1 MTANTAP
8 PRKDARARDD
18 LPDGRNGRVVGE
30 NDDNVLESIGK
41 AVVAPVEGADEGAE
55 PVDDQHGR
63 AFVDLTKTRPQGQQ
77 ATPRTPTAPKPRG
90 KAL

>member
-1 MTANTAP
+1 MTATP
-8 PRKDARARDD
+8 TSPRRDDRTRDD

-30 NDDNVLESIGK
+30 NGDNVLESIGK

-63 AFVDLTKTRPQGQQ
+63 AFVDLTRTRPQGQS
-77 ATPRTPTAPKPRG
+77 AAPRTPAAPKPGG

>member
-1 MTANTAP
+1 MTTSTKTD
-8 PRKDARARDD
+8 RTRDD

-41 AVVAPVEGADEGAE
+41 AIVAPVEGADEDAE
-55 PVDDQHGR
+55 PVDEQHGR
-63 AFVDLTKTRPQGQQ
+63 AFVDLTKTQPQGQKE
-77 ATPRTPTAPKPRG
+77 AGTPNAPKPQG

>member
-1 MTANTAP
+1 MNAKYSSDRTQ
-8 PRKDARARDD
+8 DD

-41 AVVAPVEGADEGAE
+41 AVIAPVEGADEGAE
-55 PVDDQHGR
+55 PVDDEHGR
-63 AFVDLTKTRPQGQQ
+63 AFVDLTKTLPQGQQ
-77 ATPRTPTAPKPRG
+77 EAPKTPAAPKPEG

>member
-1 MTANTAP
+1 MNSSNDSKRT
-8 PRKDARARDD
+8 RDD
-18 LPDGRNGRVVGE
+18 LADGRNGRVVGE

-55 PVDDQHGR
+55 PVDAGHGR
-63 AFVDLTKTRPQGQQ
+63 AYVDLTKTRPQGQS
-77 ATPRTPTAPKPRG
+77 ATGTPIAPKPQG